1 MPADFKRRRIYNF
14 PKKGRIT
21 EAWVNLYKNPAAA
34 STGEVRDH
42 LYKNPITIGKL
53 RPVKYIHG
61 FKWVEE
67 YIYMERP
74 G

>member
-1 MPADFKRRRIYNF
+1 M
-14 PKKGRIT
+14 
-21 EAWVNLYKNPAAA
+21 NLYKNPAAA
-34 STGEVRDH
+34 STGEVRDN

-67 YIYMERP
+67 YIYGEAWVNLYKNPNKPSKLWRGMGQP
-74 G
+74 L